1 MENKTLNILKAN
13 KLAFKSLTKN
23 HWNFLEMG
31 GIICQK
37 KKKKKKKRLVF
48 RFIRWCS
55 WKKEAE
61 SPFLRSLKHL

>member
-37 KKKKKKKRLVF
+37 KKKEKKKYYTQ
-48 RFIRWCS
+48 S
-55 WKKEAE
+55 WVK
-61 SPFLRSLKHL
+61 FNIF